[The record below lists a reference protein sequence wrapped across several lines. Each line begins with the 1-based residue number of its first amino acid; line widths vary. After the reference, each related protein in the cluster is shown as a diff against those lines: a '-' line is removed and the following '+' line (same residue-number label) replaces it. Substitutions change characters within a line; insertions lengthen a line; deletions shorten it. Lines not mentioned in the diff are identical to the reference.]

1 MVDVANNIKFCEI
14 KKVFSDPG
22 YNIGLCYEAVDLV
35 DYRFMFIEHRY
46 CRDTEKEAK
55 ELKKAK
61 KS

>member
-14 KKVFSDPG
+14 KKVFNNAKGPV
-22 YNIGLCYEAVDLV
+22 GLCYEAVDLV

-61 KS
+61 KR